1 MSAFDEFIMSDAF
14 FPVIIVLL
22 VLLIAVFII
31 ITINNKRKYGPFRNI
46 KNVAT
51 PEIDYSSEV
60 HIVNDLSPA
69 EEINDEE
76 FSDILNTVALPKENN
91 EAIKDES
98 IDSNIVNESQ
108 PIETKPIENE
118 LKDLNTFNDMAWNAF
133 TDISNEELSKND
145 VPENEEKVDI
155 PNMAD
160 VKILDENK
168 FMEDVHDFPDFSA
181 IEKTETKETH
191 QNSRIEEDVID
202 AANKY
207 IESIMSSN
215 K

>member
-22 VLLIAVFII
+22 VLLIAVFAI
-31 ITINNKRKYGPFRNI
+31 ITINNKKKYGPFRNI

-51 PEIDYSSEV
+51 PEIDYASEV
-60 HIVNDLSPA
+60 HIVNDLSPV

-76 FSDILNTVALPKENN
+76 FSDILNTVTLPKENN
-91 EAIKDES
+91 EAIKDEPM
-98 IDSNIVNESQ
+98 DSNIVSESQ
-108 PIETKPIENE
+108 PIENE
-118 LKDLNTFNDMAWNAF
+118 LKDLNALNDMAWNAF
-133 TDISNEELSKND
+133 DSLQNEKKEEL
-145 VPENEEKVDI
+145 EEKIEI
-155 PNMAD
+155 PNKLD
-160 VKILDENK
+160 NVSSDENK
-168 FMEDVHDFPDFSA
+168 FMDDVQDFPDFSA
-181 IEKTETKETH
+181 IEKTETNEIH
-191 QNSRIEEDVID
+191 HNSKIEEDVLD

>member
-31 ITINNKRKYGPFRNI
+31 ITINNKKKYGPFRNI

-51 PEIDYSSEV
+51 PEIDYSSEI

-76 FSDILNTVALPKENN
+76 FSDILNTVTLPKENN
-91 EAIKDES
+91 EAIKDEP

-118 LKDLNTFNDMAWNAF
+118 LKDLNALNDMAWNAF
-133 TDISNEELSKND
+133 DSLQNEKKEEL
-145 VPENEEKVDI
+145 EEKI
-155 PNMAD
+155 ELPNRLD
-160 VKILDENK
+160 SVSSDENK
-168 FMEDVHDFPDFSA
+168 FMDDVQDFPDFSA
-181 IEKTETKETH
+181 IEKTETKEIH
-191 QNSRIEEDVID
+191 HSSKIEEDVLD